1 MTLKIKT
8 MFKTVAIIATV
19 GLIAVSCK
27 KEQAGTED
35 LLSANGKRSSSL
47 STLSSTCDTSSYK
60 VLGRGGYSRTRVGF
74 DTVYVNLNTPDQDSL
89 STFIGVNAWFTSN
102 SNSYISTPGTLKYM
116 YNTSKALCDLTL
128 SDYTAGTTT
137 TASIIGMNTG
147 GGTPNGW
154 YNYVPPGGTV
164 PIPGFY
170 VFINDGTDTYAIEL
184 VAFTDAVSWGSGVNL
199 QNKAN
204 TVIRYRKL

>member
-27 KEQAGTED
+27 KEQTGTDD
-35 LLSANGKRSSSL
+35 LLKLNSKRSDM
-47 STLSSTCDTSSYK
+47 STLSGTCDTSSYK

-74 DTVYVNLNTPDQDSL
+74 DTVFVDLNTPDQDSL
-89 STFIGVNAWFTSN
+89 STFTGVNVWFTSN
-102 SNSYISTPGTLKYM
+102 SNSFISTPGTLKYT
-116 YNTSKALCDLTL
+116 YNTSKAICDFTL
-128 SDYTAGTTT
+128 SDYTAAT
-137 TASIIGMNTG
+137 TASIIGLNSG

-154 YNYVPPGGTV
+154 YNYVAPNGPT
-164 PIPGFY
+164 PIPGFF
-170 VFINDGTDTYAIEL
+170 VFVNDGTDTYVIQLVGFADAI
-184 VAFTDAVSWGSGVNL
+184 SWGSGANL

-204 TVIRYRKL
+204 TIIRYRKL

>member
-1 MTLKIKT
+1 

-19 GLIAVSCK
+19 SLIAVSCK

-35 LLSANGKRSSSL
+35 LLTTNGKRSSSI
-47 STLSSTCDTSSYK
+47 SALSSTCDTSSYK

-74 DTVYVNLNTPDQDSL
+74 DTVFVDLNTPDQDSL
-89 STFIGVNAWFTSN
+89 STFFGVNAWFTSN
-102 SNSYISTPGTLKYM
+102 SNSFISTSGTLKYL
-116 YNTSKALCDLTL
+116 YDTSKSLCDLTI
-128 SDYTAGTTT
+128 SDYTALSTP

-147 GGTPNGW
+147 GATPNGW

-170 VFINDGTDTYAIEL
+170 VFINDGTDTFAIEL
-184 VAFTDAVSWGSGVNL
+184 VAFTDAISWGSGANL

>member
-27 KEQAGTED
+27 KEQAGTDD
-35 LLSANGKRSSSL
+35 LLTTNGKRSSSNSTLL
-47 STLSSTCDTSSYK
+47 STCNAASYK
-60 VLGRGGYSRTRVGF
+60 VLGRGGFSRTRVGF
-74 DTVYVNLNTPDQDSL
+74 DTVFVDLTTPDQDSL
-89 STFIGVNAWFTSN
+89 SNFVGVNAWFTSN

-128 SDYTAGTTT
+128 SDYSTATTT
-137 TASIIGMNTG
+137 SIIGMNTG

-154 YNYVPPGGTV
+154 YNYVAPGGTL
-164 PIPGFY
+164 PISGFY
-170 VFINDGTDTYAIEL
+170 VFINDGADTYAIEL
-184 VAFTDAVSWGSGVNL
+184 VAFTDAVSWGSGANL
-199 QNKAN
+199 KNKAN
-204 TVIRYRKL
+204 TVISYRKL

>member
-8 MFKTVAIIATV
+8 MFKTVAIIAAV

-27 KEQAGTED
+27 KEQAGTEE
-35 LLSANGKRSSSL
+35 LLTANGKRSSNISA
-47 STLSSTCDTSSYK
+47 LSSTCDTSSYK

-74 DTVYVNLNTPDQDSL
+74 DTVYVDLNTPDQDSL
-89 STFIGVNAWFTSN
+89 STFTDVNAWFTSS
-102 SNSYISTPGTLKYM
+102 SNSFISTPGTLKYLLAPG
-116 YNTSKALCDLTL
+116 KAICDLTL
-128 SDYTAGTTT
+128 SDYATAT
-137 TASIIGMNTG
+137 TASIVGMNTG

-154 YNYVPPGGTV
+154 YNYVAPNGPT
-164 PIPGFY
+164 PIPNFY
-170 VFINDGTDTYAIEL
+170 VFINDGVDTYAIQL
-184 VAFTDAVSWGSGVNL
+184 VAFTDAISWGSGVNL

>member
-8 MFKTVAIIATV
+8 IFKTVAIIATV

-35 LLSANGKRSSSL
+35 QLTANGKRSSI
-47 STLSSTCDTSSYK
+47 STLSGTCDTSSYK

-74 DTVYVNLNTPDQDSL
+74 DTVFVDLNTPDQDSL
-89 STFIGVNAWFTSN
+89 STFFGVNAWFTSN
-102 SNSYISTPGTLKYM
+102 SNSYISTPGTLKYL
-116 YNTSKALCDLTL
+116 YNTGKAICDLTL
-128 SDYTAGTTT
+128 SDYAMATTT
-137 TASIIGMNTG
+137 SIIGMNTG

-164 PIPGFY
+164 PISGFY

-184 VAFTDAVSWGSGVNL
+184 VGFTDAISWGSGATQ
-199 QNKAN
+199 QNRAN